1 MGNDKLCQALAESS
15 EREKEGLETI
25 KELMSKNEQMQIRC
39 DQMENI
45 LRETKVGALQSVK
58 KSLFFEELEKLSKPL
73 ICIQLENGTILYFDN
88 VKPFE
93 LFAIK
98 DGARVNADL
107 KPLEGEFDCSFR
119 GAMENIAY
127 FCTIRGKQIKFFKME
142 FENEQLRIAQINEM
156 KTSEISLF
164 NNQPYYLIELAKK
177 WSIFQYN
184 ENYNDTNG
192 ENFDISEINHLSKY
206 ERKYHRGILYLF
218 RDHCRASLQ
227 KVNGNFVTV
236 EGLLLDPDVTSIY
249 APAHSGFIYVLNM
262 KRNVLIVLDTTNL
275 TVSQISYDP
284 PADSNNHS
292 IIGIHGG
299 ILTMAFDGVWGRP
312 LATSKMP

>member
-1 MGNDKLCQALAESS
+1 
-15 EREKEGLETI
+15 
-25 KELMSKNEQMQIRC
+25 
-39 DQMENI
+39 
-45 LRETKVGALQSVK
+45 TKVGALQSVK
-58 KSLFFEELEKLSKPL
+58 KSLIFEELEKLSKPL

-119 GAMENIAY
+119 GEIGNIAY
-127 FCTIRGKQIKFFKME
+127 FCTIRGKVWRFSFAILIQTILA
-142 FENEQLRIAQINEM
+142 NQVLQNM

-177 WSIFQYN
+177 WSIYQYN

-206 ERKYHRGILYLF
+206 ERKYH
-218 RDHCRASLQ
+218 
-227 KVNGNFVTV
+227 
-236 EGLLLDPDVTSIY
+236 
-249 APAHSGFIYVLNM
+249 
-262 KRNVLIVLDTTNL
+262 
-275 TVSQISYDP
+275 
-284 PADSNNHS
+284 
-292 IIGIHGG
+292 
-299 ILTMAFDGVWGRP
+299 
-312 LATSKMP
+312 